1 MQGVEPLLLAGINE
15 AESGLVGTLLLPSF
29 GVSGAQRETKLLLP
43 PCCKKAVWDS
53 SLVPP
58 SLVTVS
64 SGGNWSYI
72 PMQRHKA
79 MQVGDLLLPEGCEW
93 GQGQYVNF
101 NFTSLIQGSV
111 SQNPTFAKVVTLDLA
126 GSWTNIPI
134 WLSRFIS
141 TRGMCAKKKKRLN
154 RIQSLT
160 V

>member
-1 MQGVEPLLLAGINE
+1 MRQNQGWLAPYFSHPLV
-15 AESGLVGTLLLPSF
+15 SVGHREKPSF
-29 GVSGAQRETKLLLP
+29 CSHPAAKKQCETALWFP
-43 PCCKKAVWDS
+43 PPWWQWVQGGTDLISPCRDTRLCK
-53 SLVPP
+53 
-58 SLVTVS
+58 LVTYFCQKGVN
-64 SGGNWSYI
+64 GAKGN
-72 PMQRHKA
+72 
-79 MQVGDLLLPEGCEW
+79 
-93 GQGQYVNF
+93 VNF